1 MAEDWKL
8 QVSLKKGNDL
18 LNIRAQTADELEGVI
33 EDAKTRPD
41 LAPFFGG
48 TAPSSP
54 VAAAAGPGPAGD
66 AGGAAATV
74 PTDAEAVAN
83 IEKHLGAKPAE
94 DPATAAQIAVAAK
107 KSGKSVEELQ
117 GISAAEAKALIAGGK

>member
-1 MAEDWKL
+1 MSEDGYKL
-8 QVSLKKGNDL
+8 QLSVKNGQDMVNV
-18 LNIRAQTADELEGVI
+18 RANTADELQSIVDE
-33 EDAKTRPD
+33 AKTKAD
-41 LAPFFGG
+41 LARFFGG
-48 TAPSSP
+48 GGGSQRASATEPTAPSQPEARADSP
-54 VAAAAGPGPAGD
+54 PSE
-66 AGGAAATV
+66 
-74 PTDAEAVAN
+74 AEALAN